1 MQNRIFGAIAT
12 LALIFAPQYLP
23 VYAMTLLTELV
34 ILALF
39 AMSLDLMV
47 GYTKLVSFGHAG
59 AYGLGAYICALISL
73 HSDIPMP
80 MVIVLSATIVGIVAI
95 GIAWSCTMAT
105 GVSFA
110 MLTLAFGQLG
120 YAVAI
125 KWVSITGGSDGLS
138 GIPRRAGP
146 FGWTALTTK
155 TGFYLLSLCCLL
167 GAYYFCRALIRAPFG
182 QVLRGIRE
190 NEMKVMALG
199 FNTRRYKIA
208 VVALAYMLAGMAGA
222 LYAQFAG
229 FANPEMLFWT
239 VSGQVLIMVIVGGK
253 GTLVGPMLGAV
264 FFIMVEQKLSELTE
278 TWGLFM
284 GIIFICF
291 VMFAPD
297 GILGILNKKLF
308 QRGASKTVT
317 VEIDDVAIAGG
328 SSK

>member
-1 MQNRIFGAIAT
+1 MQSKTIGVLVI

-59 AYGLGAYICALISL
+59 AYGLGAYVFGLLSL
-73 HSDIPMP
+73 HTNIALPFG
-80 MVIVLSATIVGIVAI
+80 VFLSAVIVGIVAI

-120 YAVAI
+120 YAVSI
-125 KWVSITGGSDGLS
+125 KWVSVTGGSDGLS
-138 GIPRRAGP
+138 GIPRRLGP
-146 FGWTALTTK
+146 FGWAMLTTK
-155 TGFYLLSLCCLL
+155 TGFYLFALTCLI
-167 GAYYFCRALIRAPFG
+167 GSYFFCRALIRAPFG

-190 NEMKVMALG
+190 NEMKVFALG
-199 FNTRRYKIA
+199 YNTRRYKIA
-208 VVALAYMLAGMAGA
+208 VVSLAYFFAGMAGA
-222 LYAQFAG
+222 LYASFAG

-253 GTLVGPMLGAV
+253 GTLIGPMLGDI
-264 FFIMVEQKLSELTE
+264 FFIMVEHKLSELTE
-278 TWGLFM
+278 SWGLFM
-284 GIIFICF
+284 GIIFIGF

-297 GILGILNKKLF
+297 GIFGILNKNVSKRFNKKSLF
-308 QRGASKTVT
+308 PQDAGNGAG
-317 VEIDDVAIAGG
+317 DQQL
-328 SSK
+328 